1 MDAMKKYDDL
11 VEKAQ
16 LVRNV
21 GKKITDII
29 DSNNSSIDWYR
40 SYMAD
45 RIAAN
50 PDWDC
55 SYYNEQIDELEKENA
70 IIREVE
76 KMFWNKYV
84 F

>member
-1 MDAMKKYDDL
+1 MDTMMKYDEL

-21 GKKITDII
+21 GKKIEDII
-29 DSNNSSIDWYR
+29 GGNNASIDWYR

-45 RIAAN
+45 KIAAN
-50 PDWDC
+50 PDYDC
-55 SYYNEQIDELEKENA
+55 SYYNEQIEQLEKENKMV
-70 IIREVE
+70 REVE

>member
-1 MDAMKKYDDL
+1 METMKKYDEL

-29 DSNNSSIDWYR
+29 SGNESGIDWYR
-40 SYMAD
+40 SYMAEKV
-45 RIAAN
+45 AEN

-55 SYYNEQIDELEKENA
+55 SYYNELIAELEKENTMV
-70 IIREVE
+70 REVE
-76 KMFWNKYV
+76 KIFWNKYV